1 MAGREENTA
10 VVKERS
16 AGAII
21 FRKEIFLEK
30 KDKIYYL
37 LLHYPSG
44 HWDFVKGHIEK
55 GESERETAKREIK
68 EETGIKDVKF
78 IPGFI
83 EKINYFFYRNLNDQK
98 EPPLSFNQNNKV
110 LVLKEVVF
118 YLAETKEKKVEI
130 SFEHIGYKWLEYKEA
145 IKKVTFKNA
154 REVLKKANEF
164 LKTYAL

>member
-1 MAGREENTA
+1 MAGREKNTA

-98 EPPLSFNQNNKV
+98 DPPLSFNQNNKV

-118 YLAETKEKKVEI
+118 YLAETKEKNVEI
-130 SFEHIGYKWLEYKEA
+130 SFEHIGYEWLEYKEA

-164 LKTYAL
+164 LKSYLS

>member
-1 MAGREENTA
+1 MAGREKNTA

-98 EPPLSFNQNNKV
+98 DPPLSFNQNNKV

-118 YLAETKEKKVEI
+118 YLAETKEKNVEI
-130 SFEHIGYKWLEYKEA
+130 SFEHIGYEWLEYKEA

-164 LKTYAL
+164 LKSCLS